1 MTDVGVDDCPMPVP
15 FREKI
20 GITLFLAWLFYLGF
34 VTRVMF
40 APLMPAIEKD
50 LGIGHSE
57 AGSLFLMMS
66 FGYLL
71 APFCSGLISSRINHR
86 GNLGVSAWFIGLT
99 LIPFGFVNAFWAL
112 RVLPMII
119 GLAAG
124 VHLPSAIATIT
135 AEVRKQDWGKALSVH
150 QAAPPL
156 AFVTAPLIAALLLNW
171 FSWRYVLMIWAAL
184 ALFSALLYTLRGTGG
199 DFSGQLPSLANINAV
214 LSKYSFWIMVLLFA
228 MAMGGNAGIYA
239 MLPLF
244 LVNEH
249 GMDLTHANTI
259 LGLSQVS
266 GLLMVFVAGWITD
279 RVGQKPAMLA
289 ALLTA
294 GMATVLIGL
303 LKGGWLVVMI
313 FIQPAMLSSFF
324 PAAFAAL
331 SRIAPPSLRSV
342 TNALGPPV
350 SFLIG
355 GGILPALIGYLG
367 DHYTFSAGIMLAGG
381 FMVAGPILILFL
393 KLGQYDNQAG
403 C

>member
-20 GITLFLAWLFYLGF
+20 GITVFLAWLFYLGF

-57 AGSLFLMMS
+57 AGSLFLMLS
-66 FGYLL
+66 LGYLM
-71 APFCSGLISSRINHR
+71 APLCSGFLSSRLNHR
-86 GNLGVSAWFIGLT
+86 GNLGASAWFVGLAV
-99 LIPFGFVNAFWAL
+99 LPFGFVNAFWAL
-112 RVLPMII
+112 RVLPLII

-156 AFVTAPLIAALLLNW
+156 AFVTAPLIASLLLNW
-171 FSWRYVLMIWAAL
+171 FSWRYVLLIWAVL
-184 ALFSALLYTLRGTGG
+184 ALFSALAYTLRGSGG
-199 DFSGQLPSLANINAV
+199 DFPGQMPSFSNVKAV

-249 GMDLTHANTI
+249 GMNLTLANSI

-266 GLLMVFVAGWITD
+266 GLLMVFVAGWFTD

-294 GMATVLIGL
+294 GMATVFIGT
-303 LKGGWLVVMI
+303 LKGGWLVAMI

-324 PAAFAAL
+324 RPHLPHSQELLLRRFAVSQAR
-331 SRIAPPSLRSV
+331 SGLR
-342 TNALGPPV
+342 
-350 SFLIG
+350 
-355 GGILPALIGYLG
+355 YL
-367 DHYTFSAGIMLAGG
+367 F
-381 FMVAGPILILFL
+381 
-393 KLGQYDNQAG
+393 
-403 C
+403 

>member
-34 VTRVMF
+34 VARVMF

-66 FGYLL
+66 IGYLL

-86 GNLGVSAWFIGLT
+86 GNLGVSAWCVGLA
-99 LIPFGFVNAFWAL
+99 LIPFAFVNAFWAL

-156 AFVTAPLIAALLLNW
+156 AFVTAPLIAAMLLNW
-171 FSWRYVLMIWAAL
+171 FSWRYVLFVWASL
-184 ALFSALLYTLRGTGG
+184 ALFSALAYSVRGTGG
-199 DFSGQLPSLANINAV
+199 DFSGQLPSFANARAV

-249 GMDLTHANTI
+249 GLHLTLANTI

-279 RVGQKPAMLA
+279 RIGQKPAMMATLLA
-289 ALLTA
+289 A
-294 GMATVLIGL
+294 GIATVLIGT

-331 SRIAPPSLRSV
+331 AQIAPPSLRSV
-342 TNALGPPV
+342 TSALGPPI

-355 GGILPALIGYLG
+355 GGILPTFIGYMG
-367 DHYTFSAGIMLAGG
+367 EHYTFSAGIVLAGS
-381 FMVAGPILILFL
+381 FMLAGPILILFL
-393 KLGQYDNQAG
+393 KLGLYDNQAG

>member
-20 GITLFLAWLFYLGF
+20 WITIFLAWLFYLGF

-57 AGSLFLMMS
+57 AGSLFLMLS
-66 FGYLL
+66 LGYLM
-71 APFCSGLISSRINHR
+71 APLCSGFLSSRFNHR
-86 GNLGVSAWFIGLT
+86 GNLGASAWCVGLA
-99 LIPFGFVNAFWAL
+99 LLPFGFVNAFWAL
-112 RVLPMII
+112 RVLPLII

-156 AFVTAPLIAALLLNW
+156 AFVTAPLIASLLLNW
-171 FSWRYVLMIWAAL
+171 FSWRYVLISWAAL
-184 ALFSALLYTLRGTGG
+184 ALSSALAYTLRGSGG
-199 DFSGQLPSLANINAV
+199 DFPGQMPSLSNVKAV

-249 GMDLTHANTI
+249 GMDLILANSI

-279 RVGQKPAMLA
+279 RVGQKPAMMA
-289 ALLTA
+289 TLLTA
-294 GMATVLIGL
+294 GIATVLIGT
-303 LKGGWLVVMI
+303 LKGGWLVAMI
-313 FIQPAMLSSFF
+313 FVQPAMLSSFF

-331 SRIAPPSLRSV
+331 SGIAPPSLRSV
-342 TNALGPPV
+342 TSSLGPPV

-355 GGILPALIGYLG
+355 GGILPAVIGYMG
-367 DHYTFSAGIMLAGG
+367 EHYTFSTGIVLAGG
-381 FMVAGPILILFL
+381 FMLAGPILIFFL